1 MEPRGK
7 DNEGAAR
14 TRLETSEAVEEPR
27 SQAPTATP
35 TSATI
40 PEPEAQRRDQP
51 SPSKRRLAA
60 PASPGG
66 TNKKRSRKSLNPNPK
81 RDPLGELVEDLLA
94 GAEETIEPQ
103 RSVEVN
109 AVAQLAAPTP
119 PAPLPARLAAPSDPP
134 TPDQVAAGYQYVAQL
149 GRAEGTFSDNMENAV
164 AYLGEL
170 HRDSAITRANLG
182 AAVTNAVNNAVT
194 NAVNNAVPIAVNNAV
209 AGAMAPFL
217 TMLRRN
223 SNAIATLNGAPL
235 VELEATGPTGGPA
248 WSYTALRGGPINQ
261 AAPLGAL
268 PSAHGLRFP
277 RTIGELHAFSV
288 PQLNHLLHFYAIED
302 PANPGRQFPA
312 TGSAPEKMRAIARH
326 LGATWGL

>member
-1 MEPRGK
+1 MELRGGK
-7 DNEGAAR
+7 DNEAR
-14 TRLETSEAVEEPR
+14 TRLETSEASEEPR
-27 SQAPTATP
+27 SQATTATP
-35 TSATI
+35 ASATI
-40 PEPEAQRRDQP
+40 LEPEALPAHLAELNVPERRDQP
-51 SPSKRRLAA
+51 SPSKRRLSA
-60 PASPGG
+60 PASPGE
-66 TNKKRSRKSLNPNPK
+66 TKKRRSRKSLNPNAK

-94 GAEETIEPQ
+94 GAEEKIEPQ

-109 AVAQLAAPTP
+109 AVAQLVAPTP
-119 PAPLPARLAAPSDPP
+119 PPPLPARLAAPSDPP

-170 HRDSAITRANLG
+170 HRDSAITRANLDT
-182 AAVTNAVNNAVT
+182 AVTN
-194 NAVNNAVPIAVNNAV
+194 AVNNAV

-223 SNAIATLNGAPL
+223 TNAIATLNGAAL

-277 RTIGELHAFSV
+277 RAIGELHAFSV

-302 PANPGRQFPA
+302 PANPGRQFLA
-312 TGSAPEKMRAIARH
+312 TGSAEEKMRAIARH
-326 LGATWGL
+326 LGVSWGL